1 MINSIRPIVVELLGQ
16 LGSSREARQ
25 YLEQFSQVNESHFAV
40 IKVGGGILAEQL
52 DELAAALG
60 FLHRLGLY
68 PIVLHGAGQQL
79 DQALEEAGIA
89 TVKHDGLRVTTE
101 DVMAVARPVIYRE
114 NARLVDRLEQHG
126 VRARGLLHGIFECDF
141 EDRDRLGLV
150 GQVKQIELTPI
161 RTAVEAGMLPVVA
174 CLGETRAGQVL
185 NINAD
190 IATRELVWKIE
201 PYKIIFLTPTGG
213 LLDDSG
219 RIISSISL
227 SSDYDDLL
235 ARDWVHSGMR
245 LKLQQIRDMLEP
257 LPPAASVSI
266 TSAVKLTREL
276 FTHSGAGTLLRK
288 GEQID
293 WLEDIPES
301 RRAALEQL
309 IEASFGRQLQPDWLQ
324 GRQLHGLLIAQSNRA
339 AAVVLRG
346 HDGVPYLDK
355 LAVTPEARGEGLG
368 ASLWQALISRCPQL
382 YWRSRVNNPISNWYF
397 QHADISHRQGE
408 WVVFVNGCADFPQL
422 DALTRDALQRDP
434 GWLPEQAA
442 GAQVSSG
449 RIGEPA

>member
-1 MINSIRPIVVELLGQ
+1 MNNSVRPIVVELLGQ
-16 LGSSREARQ
+16 LGSSREAQQ

-79 DQALEEAGIA
+79 DQALADAGIEN
-89 TVKHDGLRVTTE
+89 VKHDGLRVTSE

-126 VRARGLLHGIFECDF
+126 VRARGLLHGIFECEF

-150 GQVKQIELTPI
+150 GQVKRIDLTPI

-174 CLGETRAGQVL
+174 CLGETRAGQVV

-190 IATRELVWKIE
+190 VATRELVWEIE
-201 PYKIIFLTPTGG
+201 PYKIIFLTPAGG
-213 LLDDSG
+213 LLDGSG

-235 ARDWVHSGMR
+235 SRDWVHSGMR
-245 LKLQQIRDMLEP
+245 LKLQQIRNMLEP
-257 LPPAASVSI
+257 LPPSASVSI
-266 TSAVKLTREL
+266 TSAEKLTREL
-276 FTHSGAGTLLRK
+276 FTHTGAGTLLRQ

-293 WLEDIPES
+293 WLEQIPDD
-301 RRAALEQL
+301 RLPALQAL
-309 IEASFGRQLQPDWLQ
+309 IESSFGRSLREDWLQ
-324 GRQLHGLLIAQSNRA
+324 DRELHGLLIAASNRA

-382 YWRSRVNNPISNWYF
+382 YWRARVSNPISNWYF
-397 QHADISHRQGE
+397 QQADICHREGE
-408 WVVFVNGCADFPQL
+408 WVVFVNGCSDYQLIHALAAD
-422 DALTRDALQRDP
+422 AVQRDS
-434 GWLPEQAA
+434 GWQPQ
-442 GAQVSSG
+442 Q
-449 RIGEPA
+449 PATVN